1 MNYLNCLEI
10 LKDNYCRGGE
20 TDKDGLY
27 RFISGGNLLYLA
39 NKSGGWCYRY
49 TGSTHNMVKFS
60 IKADG
65 KMKDGGKLRK
75 CDVLDLD
82 KVFQKSTKYAILT
95 PQQEHTMQP
104 LVWET
109 ISNQ

>member
-1 MNYLNCLEI
+1 MNYHDCLEI

-39 NKSGGWCYRY
+39 NKTGGWCFRY
-49 TGSTHNMVKFS
+49 TGSVH
-60 IKADG
+60 
-65 KMKDGGKLRK
+65 
-75 CDVLDLD
+75 
-82 KVFQKSTKYAILT
+82 AILT

-104 LVWET
+104 LVWKE
-109 ISNQ
+109 IK